1 MGGISDGTDAQSSQ
15 MDKKSGG
22 MGGIQTLKPTNLLEN
37 NFDDD
42 VSQDTEIDGY
52 DESVDTFAPLD
63 MDQKPLLN
71 TALSVNNEENK
82 KRSNMVELKDE
93 AIDGDSLFKAPK
105 AKPTLD
111 RAEFQ
116 ERPQSFKKAPIKR
129 PVAKFAPTQLT
140 KEVHQGQTG
149 PMSKPTASQFP
160 PQISEAAKQENES
173 LKNTLVTKSSETNGL
188 PDLFHRM
195 MQDDPNGGEVVLNDL
210 NKRVY
215 RADPEI
221 AHKLSGITGPI
232 LQKYA
237 DVLKKNADSKVRY
250 DLEGPNISQIPY
262 DTQKREKKPLIL
274 SYKEKGQKKLLEI
287 PIEPGE
293 TILENS
299 ENYGKMHI
307 ALNNKEGAI
316 KSKWFKAAA
325 EVTSENALGYA
336 AEDKWNYGMVNDDE
350 EDYLQFVHHELAK
363 MNYQT
368 FQSLYHG
375 QEIKG
380 LEGLRGKE
388 LDYALVELEQ
398 RKVEELSDL
407 YFKNNPEV
415 DEDKIYARLSNLNNF
430 WENYLHNSFVNQA
443 VAEAHRS
450 VFPQDDYDMSNLRDR
465 IKLGKTMVDQLYKSQ
480 ER

>member
-1 MGGISDGTDAQSSQ
+1 

-93 AIDGDSLFKAPK
+93 AEEGDSLFKAPK

-129 PVAKFAPTQLT
+129 PVAKFAPIQLT

-149 PMSKPTASQFP
+149 PMSKPTASQFH

-173 LKNTLVTKSSETNGL
+173 LKNTLVTKSSEMTGL
-188 PDLFHRM
+188 PDLFHQM
-195 MQDDPNGGEVVLNDL
+195 MQDDPNGGEAVLNDL

-262 DTQKREKKPLIL
+262 DTQKREKKPLTL

-316 KSKWFKAAA
+316 KSKWFKAA
-325 EVTSENALGYA
+325 EDVTSGNALGLVSEKELFPYFLQHIPSSMTD
-336 AEDKWNYGMVNDDE
+336 AERT
-350 EDYLQFVHHELAK
+350 YLQFVHHELAK
-363 MNYQT
+363 INYQN
-368 FQSLYHG
+368 FLDLYHG
-375 QEIKG
+375 KEIKG
-380 LEGLRGKE
+380 LEGLRGRD
-388 LDYALVELEQ
+388 LDHALVVLEQ
-398 RKVEELSDL
+398 ENVEKLTDK
-407 YFKNNPEV
+407 YFEEYPKLDRSGILIGINDDNNLDGPLERIIADRDV
-415 DEDKIYARLSNLNNF
+415 LAAMEKEFPKGDYNFQLLNHRVRLG
-430 WENYLHNSFVNQA
+430 QA
-443 VAEAHRS
+443 
-450 VFPQDDYDMSNLRDR
+450 
-465 IKLGKTMVDQLYKSQ
+465 MVDNLYDTDN
-480 ER
+480 